1 MKKTL
6 LFAIVMVSV
15 SALSFGQGGGS
26 SSGAMSGFK
35 FESPKYQ
42 SVKEAREN
50 IPQMEAKKE
59 ILEAIPKEERTL
71 EEVAELNEIRYM
83 LCFLQVGK

>member
-6 LFAIVMVSV
+6 LIAIVMVST
-15 SALSFGQGGGS
+15 LSFGQGGGS

-35 FESPKYQ
+35 FESTEYQ
-42 SVKEAREN
+42 SVREAREN
-50 IPQMEAKKE
+50 IPQMEARRE
-59 ILEAIPKEERTL
+59 VLEAIPKGERTG